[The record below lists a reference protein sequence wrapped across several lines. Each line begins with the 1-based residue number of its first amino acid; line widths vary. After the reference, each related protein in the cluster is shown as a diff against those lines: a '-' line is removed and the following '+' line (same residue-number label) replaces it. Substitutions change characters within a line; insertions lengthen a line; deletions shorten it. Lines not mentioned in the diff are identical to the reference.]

1 MNIGEAAARSGLPTK
16 TIRYYESI
24 DLVAPARR
32 ANGFRDYGEGDV
44 HVLRFIGCARGL
56 GFTVEECR
64 RLVGLFAAQD
74 APGDNPEAAARPHY
88 ETIDRK
94 MVELSALRRTL
105 DRLLSHADGGGGP
118 IWPIL
123 EIPCEVAADK

>member
-64 RLVGLFAAQD
+64 SLVGLFAAPD
-74 APGDNPEAAARPHY
+74 ASGMHAEAAVRPHY

-94 MVELSALRRTL
+94 MVELNALRRTL
-105 DRLLSHADGGGGP
+105 DRLLSHAAGDRRP

-123 EIPCEVAADK
+123 EVPCEAAYK

>member
-1 MNIGEAAARSGLPTK
+1 MNIGEAAERSGLPTK

-24 DLVAPARR
+24 DLVTPARR

-44 HVLRFIGCARGL
+44 QVLRFIGCARGL

-64 RLVGLFAAQD
+64 SLVGLFAAPD
-74 APGDNPEAAARPHY
+74 ASETDTEAAVRPHY

-105 DRLLSHADGGGGP
+105 DRLLSQTADGKRP
-118 IWPIL
+118 VWPLL
-123 EIPCEVAADK
+123 EAPCEAAGK

>member
-1 MNIGEAAARSGLPTK
+1 MNIGEAAERSGLPTK

-24 DLVAPARR
+24 DFVTPARR

-64 RLVGLFAAQD
+64 SLVGLFEAQEASGTD
-74 APGDNPEAAARPHY
+74 PEAAVRPHY

-105 DRLLSHADGGGGP
+105 DRLLSQADGGARP
-118 IWPIL
+118 HWPIL
-123 EIPCEVAADK
+123 EVPCEAADE